1 MPEVL
6 EVELTRRAAVGELV
20 GRTFVDVVRTDPLV
34 VDDGVDAEV
43 PGARVD
49 GIERRGKLLLFCTD
63 GPVVGMHFGMTGRL
77 LVDNDAVIDRL
88 AYSGA
93 SRDPVWD
100 RWAVRL
106 DDGRLVRL
114 HDPRRL
120 GRIRLDPDLSRL
132 GPDAL
137 SLRRVALAAA
147 LAGRRAPLK
156 AVLLDQSA
164 IAGLGNLLVDEFL
177 WWASF
182 DPRRPAGSLLPDEV
196 DRLQQTIRRRLPI
209 MLRRG
214 GSHTGTLSPEVR
226 STGGPC
232 PRDGGELARSTVGG
246 RTTIWCPSHQR

>member
-6 EVELTRRAAVGELV
+6 EVELTRRAAAGQLV
-20 GRTFVDVVRTDPLV
+20 GRTIVDVVRTDPLV

-43 PGARVD
+43 PGARVE
-49 GIERRGKLLLFCTD
+49 GIDRRGKLLLFRTD

-77 LVDNDAVIDRL
+77 LVDNDAVIERL
-88 AYSGA
+88 AYSGT
-93 SRDPVWD
+93 SRDSVWD

-106 DDGRLVRL
+106 DDGRIVRL

-120 GRIRLDPDLSRL
+120 GRVRLDPDLSRL

-137 SLRRVALAAA
+137 TLRRVDLAAA

-164 IAGLGNLLVDEFL
+164 VAGLGNLLVDEFL
-177 WWASF
+177 WWASL
-182 DPRRPAGSLLPDEV
+182 DPRRLAGALMPDDV
-196 DRLQQTIRRRLPI
+196 GRLHGTIRRRLPI

-226 STGGPC
+226 STGGWC
-232 PRDGGELARSTVGG
+232 PRDGGELARATVGG

>member
-6 EVELTRRAAVGELV
+6 EVEITRRAAAGQLV
-20 GRTFVDVVRTDPLV
+20 GRTIVDVVRTDPLV

-43 PGARVD
+43 PGARVESID
-49 GIERRGKLLLFCTD
+49 RRGKLLLFRTD

-77 LVDNDAVIDRL
+77 LVDNDAVIERL
-88 AYSGA
+88 AYSGT

-100 RWAVRL
+100 RWAARL
-106 DDGRLVRL
+106 DDGRIVRL

-120 GRIRLDPDLSRL
+120 GRIRLDPDLSQL

-137 SLRRVALAAA
+137 ALRRVDLAAA

-177 WWASF
+177 WWTSL
-182 DPRRPAGSLLPDEV
+182 DPRRLAGALLPEEV
-196 DRLQQTIRRRLPI
+196 GRLHATIRRRLPI

-214 GSHTGTLSPEVR
+214 GSHTGTLSPEMR
-226 STGGPC
+226 SMGGRC
-232 PRDGGELARSTVGG
+232 PRDGGELARATVGG